1 MLACLPG
8 PGDLSFQLL
17 PYPQMNTGLQ
27 KWDTPQKM
35 RAAQHPTPAEL
46 DAYAKK
52 VANHP
57 LTIKIFPNSIKVPQR
72 KHLRRTVNGLDTSG
86 QRYSPYPPSQA
97 SVRTG
102 LLAIVRSPAKGVIKD
117 FDGKRSRLLPEAM
130 MNPPSVPYAAPS
142 TLTHPQ
148 ALARQQALQQL
159 HSQGVP
165 PGLQPQLTQNVAH
178 PGLQQLQQPPPQH
191 PTNHLQPQPPPPLA
205 GMHLGRKM
213 ADADAPPNV
222 TVSTSTIPLSMAATL
237 QQSQPP
243 DLSSIVH
250 QISQFCQ
257 ARTGTSATSVCEG
270 QIANPSP
277 ISRNLLISASSRVSA
292 HNVPTPLPSCG
303 MGNPGD
309 HAAPVPPSA
318 AAAMGMPLA
327 RGPPAY
333 QSEMKQVAAWN
344 QHQLAHLQQMCGEAI
359 GPSAPLGKPPGRE
372 LPGQGLPGKGPGY
385 ALELCMGQPYGA
397 KAALEKPTPS
407 PPING
412 LPGPVPF
419 TNGHYFQPPLW
430 NNILPTPNSDSSGSQ
445 DLALPFHGGGG
456 GGGAGGLQAM
466 GAAALEC
473 TAAPH
478 CRGGAGPPG
487 PGGVMPTMEYPDFHR
502 SCLREPGGAPLSK
515 AARTSVN
522 RGREPTESC
531 GLHLQHPG
539 YR

>member
-17 PYPQMNTGLQ
+17 SYPQMNAGLQ
-27 KWDTPQKM
+27 KWDTTQKM

-72 KHLRRTVNGLDTSG
+72 KHVRRTVNGLDTSG

-97 SVRTG
+97 AVKTG
-102 LLAIVRSPAKGVIKD
+102 LLAIVRSPAKGVVKD
-117 FDGKRSRLLPEAM
+117 FDGKRTRLLPEAT
-130 MNPPSVPYAAPS
+130 MNPPSAPYAAPS
-142 TLTHPQ
+142 TLGHPQ
-148 ALARQQALQQL
+148 ALALQQLHPRGVPPALQQHAQNAAHPALQQL
-159 HSQGVP
+159 QRPANHLLPQ
-165 PGLQPQLTQNVAH
+165 QPQ
-178 PGLQQLQQPPPQH
+178 
-191 PTNHLQPQPPPPLA
+191 PPPLA
-205 GMHLGRKM
+205 GMHGGRKI

-237 QQSQPP
+237 QQNPPP

-250 QISQFCQ
+250 QIHQFCQ
-257 ARTGTSATSVCEG
+257 ARTGASATSVCEG

-277 ISRNLLISASSRVSA
+277 ISRNLLISASTRVSA
-292 HNVPTPLPSCG
+292 HNVPTPLPSCVV
-303 MGNPGD
+303 NPGD
-309 HAAPVPPSA
+309 HATPVPPSA
-318 AAAMGMPLA
+318 AAMGVPLGSVN

-359 GPSAPLGKPPGRE
+359 GPAGPMGKPPSRE
-372 LPGQGLPGKGPGY
+372 LPGQGFVGKGPGH
-385 ALELCMGQPYGA
+385 ALELCMAQPFGV
-397 KAALEKPTPS
+397 KPPLEKPTPS

-419 TNGHYFQPPLW
+419 TNGHYFQPLW

-445 DLALPFHGGGG
+445 DLPLPFHGGGG
-456 GGGAGGLQAM
+456 GGGGGGGLQTM

-478 CRGGAGPPG
+478 CRAGAGAPG
-487 PGGVMPTMEYPDFHR
+487 QGGVMQTMEYLSGDFHH
-502 SCLREPGGAPLSK
+502 SCLREQGGAVLSK
-515 AARTSVN
+515 AARPPVN
-522 RGREPTESC
+522 RVREPTESRS
-531 GLHLQHPG
+531 LHLQHPG

>member
-72 KHLRRTVNGLDTSG
+72 KHVRRTVNGLDTSG

-97 SVRTG
+97 SVKTG

-117 FDGKRSRLLPEAM
+117 FDGKRTRLLPEAM
-130 MNPPSVPYAAPS
+130 MNPPSVPYPAPS

-165 PGLQPQLTQNVAH
+165 PTLQPPQNVAH
-178 PGLQQLQQPPPQH
+178 PGLQQLPPQH
-191 PTNHLQPQPPPPLA
+191 PTNHLQQPPQPPPLS

-257 ARTGTSATSVCEG
+257 ARTGASATSVCEG

-277 ISRNLLISASSRVSA
+277 ISRNLLISASTRVSA

-303 MGNPGD
+303 HGQSWRPRRAGPALC
-309 HAAPVPPSA
+309 HGGAAGQCGPWPSCLPKRNEA
-318 AAAMGMPLA
+318 GG
-327 RGPPAY
+327 RGLEPAPAG
-333 QSEMKQVAAWN
+333 SPTADVWRG
-344 QHQLAHLQQMCGEAI
+344 HRTLGPHGEA
-359 GPSAPLGKPPGRE
+359 PPGE
-372 LPGQGLPGKGPGY
+372 SYPGQGLSGKGSGY
-385 ALELCMGQPYGA
+385 ALELCMAQPFGA
-397 KAALEKPTPS
+397 KAALEKSAPS

-412 LPGPVPF
+412 LPGP
-419 TNGHYFQPPLW
+419 
-430 NNILPTPNSDSSGSQ
+430 
-445 DLALPFHGGGG
+445 
-456 GGGAGGLQAM
+456 
-466 GAAALEC
+466 
-473 TAAPH
+473 
-478 CRGGAGPPG
+478 
-487 PGGVMPTMEYPDFHR
+487 
-502 SCLREPGGAPLSK
+502 APLHQR
-515 AARTSVN
+515 ALLPAPAV
-522 RGREPTESC
+522 E
-531 GLHLQHPG
+531 
-539 YR
+539 